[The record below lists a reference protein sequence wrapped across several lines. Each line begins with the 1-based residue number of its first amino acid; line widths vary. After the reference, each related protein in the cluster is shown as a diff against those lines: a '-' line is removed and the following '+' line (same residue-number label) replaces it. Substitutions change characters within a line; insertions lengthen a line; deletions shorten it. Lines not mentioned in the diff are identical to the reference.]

1 MRDAPIFVKRR
12 IKQCSIARD
21 GAIDTEEFS
30 IIEYTSFGAA
40 ELRDTESHAVRSPC
54 QCVTRLDSQFGAIGR
69 GRHTQE
75 EWSIGGIS
83 LESLPASNTVR
94 CPWATYLRSSA

>member
-30 IIEYTSFGAA
+30 IIEYTSLGAA
-40 ELRDTESHAVRSPC
+40 ELRDTESHAVRGPC
-54 QCVTRLDSQFGAIGR
+54 QCVTRLDSQLAQSARFDIR
-69 GRHTQE
+69 R
-75 EWSIGGIS
+75 
-83 LESLPASNTVR
+83 
-94 CPWATYLRSSA
+94 RSGQ